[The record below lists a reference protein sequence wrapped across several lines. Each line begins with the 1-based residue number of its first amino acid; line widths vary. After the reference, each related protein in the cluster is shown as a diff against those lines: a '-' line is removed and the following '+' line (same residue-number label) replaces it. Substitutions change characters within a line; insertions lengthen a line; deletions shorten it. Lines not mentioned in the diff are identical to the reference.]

1 MVQTF
6 GSCDTKGKSSD
17 LALGFHCFAVDVIM
31 DICYAKNW
39 DATKVPDFQSDI
51 VLASQAV
58 LPILTMHKYSGP
70 LLKMMRYIP
79 MRFGKNFGTPV
90 TKALFLLREVS
101 ILPKARVAIE
111 TFPHRRYWTRLTK
124 SYVTQAAWKMRP
136 IKSFIIRCWVAMP
149 KEDDYSLR

>member
-39 DATKVPDFQSDI
+39 DATKVPDFRSDI

-58 LPILTMHKYSGP
+58 LPIITMRKYSGT
-70 LLKMMRYIP
+70 LVKMMRYIP
-79 MRFGKNFGTPV
+79 MWFGKNFGSPV
-90 TKALFLLREVS
+90 TRALFMLRKVS
-101 ILPKARVAIE
+101 TRPKAKVAVDV
-111 TFPHRRYWTRLTK
+111 P
-124 SYVTQAAWKMRP
+124 P
-136 IKSFIIRCWVAMP
+136 
-149 KEDDYSLR
+149 

>member
-1 MVQTF
+1 VVQTF

-58 LPILTMHKYSGP
+58 LPIITMRKYSGT
-70 LLKMMRYIP
+70 LVKMMRHIP
-79 MRFGKNFGTPV
+79 NWFGKKVGSPV
-90 TKALFLLREVS
+90 TRALFLLREVS

-111 TFPHRRYWTRLTK
+111 TFPRRR
-124 SYVTQAAWKMRP
+124 
-136 IKSFIIRCWVAMP
+136 
-149 KEDDYSLR
+149 

>member
-1 MVQTF
+1 MFVVQTF
-6 GSCDTKGKSSD
+6 GFCDTKGKSSD
-17 LALGFHCFAVDVIM
+17 LTLGIHCFAVDVINTF
-31 DICYAKNW
+31 CYAKNW

-58 LPILTMHKYSGP
+58 LPIFTTHKYSGP

-111 TFPHRRYWTRLTK
+111 TFPRRR
-124 SYVTQAAWKMRP
+124 
-136 IKSFIIRCWVAMP
+136 
-149 KEDDYSLR
+149 